1 MDINK
6 KEPKVSTNL
15 QFQAQTIEYIENVN
29 LVAIGT
35 ADGMIKIL
43 SLDDGFKVVGEMKAH
58 SENVSLL
65 KAYGSGGNE
74 IVSFGSDNIIK
85 FWKVEGTKI
94 SKTREINNGADI
106 NDISITDDF
115 KLIAAVEG
123 NEKIKVW
130 NINDGK
136 LKFESN
142 NKWVLERQ
150 AKSDEQKKCVC

>member
-1 MDINK
+1 MIYNQSSEITSISFLGENTYTFIGADGFLAFLDINK

-35 ADGMIKIL
+35 ADGMIKTL

-94 SKTREINNGADI
+94 SKTREINN
-106 NDISITDDF
+106 
-115 KLIAAVEG
+115 
-123 NEKIKVW
+123 
-130 NINDGK
+130 
-136 LKFESN
+136 
-142 NKWVLERQ
+142 
-150 AKSDEQKKCVC
+150 